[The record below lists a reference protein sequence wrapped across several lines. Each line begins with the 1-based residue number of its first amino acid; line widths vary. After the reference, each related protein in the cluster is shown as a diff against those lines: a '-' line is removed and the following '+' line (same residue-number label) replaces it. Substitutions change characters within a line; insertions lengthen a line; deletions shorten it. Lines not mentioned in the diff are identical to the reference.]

1 MNNDRNFE
9 STPNIINIAKSND
22 TEQNNIRPINPN
34 NTNIINNSKEN
45 TDDFVRS
52 LPSWDLVPPYETVR
66 RINRI

>member
-22 TEQNNIRPINPN
+22 NEQNNIRPINSN
-34 NTNIINNSKEN
+34 NTNAINNSKEN
-45 TDDFVRS
+45 PDDFVHS
-52 LPSWDLVPPYETVR
+52 LPNWDLTPPYETVR